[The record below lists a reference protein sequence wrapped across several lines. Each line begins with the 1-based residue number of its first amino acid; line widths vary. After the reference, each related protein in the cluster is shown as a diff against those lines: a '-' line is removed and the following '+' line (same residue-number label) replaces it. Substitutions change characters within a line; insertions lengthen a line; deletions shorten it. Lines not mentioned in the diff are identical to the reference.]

1 MSFFARLSTLF
12 LGLSVTFSSFP
23 IRTISQR
30 ARDFRVTAYV
40 VGSNF
45 VDETRI
51 DSSHFSDITDAIL
64 FGMATFNTDGEVV
77 LDKNFEKVLTN
88 LRNAIGDSPVKVHL
102 NLLGPG
108 SVSGSTWDEQM
119 ANQGERHCLAFK
131 SGKLE
136 KNIKDVLDKYNFD
149 GVFFD
154 YEYPVRE
161 EHWKVFDEFLIGFDK
176 YIGDDYIL
184 GCAFSP
190 WFDSQSPEAMAV
202 LDRVEVMAYDL
213 WDEDGTHSSI
223 AAAERLVELMIEMG
237 YDARKLDMGI
247 PFYARP
253 TTQESYWYGYNGY
266 NNVID
271 KDGFCYDEQTGLTFS
286 FNTYDVVYEKAYWAV
301 MKGLGGAMVWHYSCD
316 VPRENRASLFNAIHN
331 AVEDLQN
338 GKIFANIKMNK
349 SGC

>member
-1 MSFFARLSTLF
+1 MSFFARIAAFF

-30 ARDFRVTAYV
+30 AKEFRVTAYV

-51 DSSHFSDITDAIL
+51 DSSHFADITDVIL
-64 FGMATFNTDGEVV
+64 FGMATFDTEGKVN
-77 LDKNFEKVLTN
+77 LDKNFDKVFNN
-88 LRNAIGDSPVKVHL
+88 LKNAVGESSAKIHL

-131 SGKLE
+131 NGKLE

-149 GVFFD
+149 GIFFD

-161 EHWKVFDEFLIGFDK
+161 EHWKVFDEFLITFDK

-223 AAAERLVELMIEMG
+223 AAAEHLVELMIEMG

-253 TTQESYWYGYNGY
+253 TTQESYWYGYNGWHD
-266 NNVID
+266 VID
-271 KDGFCYDEQTGLTFS
+271 NKGLCFDEETGLTFS
-286 FNTYDVVYEKAYWAV
+286 FNTYDVVYEKAQWAV
-301 MKGLGGAMVWHYSCD
+301 MKGLGGVMVWHYSCD
-316 VPRENRASLFNAIHN
+316 VPKENRDSLFNAIRN
-331 AVEDLQN
+331 SVDNLA
-338 GKIFANIKMNK
+338 KYRIFANLKGK
-349 SGC
+349 VC